1 MDGEYGSFQ
10 FLNTKV
16 TAEKK
21 SASRIPMKLTKKTM
35 NYTHNLTL
43 TCEWLLNQIPKRNAI
58 SILFYYSKAHA
69 YLTQGASYTAVFEGP
84 QKGPK
89 FACLGRE
96 QNQNNG
102 TWNIAACLAW
112 GSGAGAERHNT
123 SMAMGTGC
131 KLHCSIGP
139 LEKHR
144 SSAGRTASLALRF
157 SKACRGDVN
166 GGPFVRAH
174 VFRLRPGI
182 RAAKHC
188 Q

>member
-43 TCEWLLNQIPKRNAI
+43 TCEWLLNQIPKTNAI
-58 SILFYYSKAHA
+58 SILFYSKAHA

-123 SMAMGTGC
+123 SMATALQHWSTGEALKQC
-131 KLHCSIGP
+131 RPYCIIGFEV
-139 LEKHR
+139 LK
-144 SSAGRTASLALRF
+144 SLQR
-157 SKACRGDVN
+157 
-166 GGPFVRAH
+166 
-174 VFRLRPGI
+174 
-182 RAAKHC
+182 
-188 Q
+188 

>member
-43 TCEWLLNQIPKRNAI
+43 TCEWLLNQIPKSNAI
-58 SILFYYSKAHA
+58 SIL
-69 YLTQGASYTAVFEGP
+69 LQGPRATLILAIVVREHLRAGFEGP

-96 QNQNNG
+96 QDQNNG
-102 TWNIAACLAW
+102 TLLAW
-112 GSGAGAERHNT
+112 SGVLEPEQK
-123 SMAMGTGC
+123 GTT
-131 KLHCSIGP
+131 P
-139 LEKHR
+139 KHGHR
-144 SSAGRTASLALRF
+144 LQAAL
-157 SKACRGDVN
+157 
-166 GGPFVRAH
+166 
-174 VFRLRPGI
+174 
-182 RAAKHC
+182 
-188 Q
+188 